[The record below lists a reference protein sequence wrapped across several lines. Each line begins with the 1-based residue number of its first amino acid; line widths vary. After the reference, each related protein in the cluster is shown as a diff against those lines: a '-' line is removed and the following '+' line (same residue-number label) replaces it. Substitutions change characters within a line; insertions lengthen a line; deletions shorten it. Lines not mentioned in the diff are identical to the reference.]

1 MDAAR
6 ALDPERRVELEG
18 EPVTVRGDRD
28 RLRQIV
34 DNLLSNV
41 RSHTQPGT
49 AARVRVRREGERAVI
64 EVEDDGPGLKPDE
77 LDRIFERFY
86 RADAS
91 RSRASGGVGLGLSIV
106 AAVARA
112 HGGDVSARSEQ
123 GRGATFTVTLPTCDP
138 SPQTAAPPQPTIAG
152 PATPPASGAGNA
164 RARAR
169 FLD

>member
-1 MDAAR
+1 VDAAR
-6 ALDPERRVELEG
+6 ALDPERRIDLED
-18 EPVTVRGDRD
+18 EPVTVLGDRD

-41 RSHTQPGT
+41 RSHTPPGSP
-49 AARVRVRREGERAVI
+49 AVVRVRREGDRAVI
-64 EVEDDGPGLKPDE
+64 EVEDSGPGLTPEE

-112 HGGDVSARSEQ
+112 HGGRVSAGSDD
-123 GRGATFTVTLPTCDP
+123 GGATFRIELP
-138 SPQTAAPPQPTIAG
+138 AA
-152 PATPPASGAGNA
+152 
-164 RARAR
+164 
-169 FLD
+169 

>member
-1 MDAAR
+1 
-6 ALDPERRVELEG
+6 
-18 EPVTVRGDRD
+18 VRGDRD

-49 AARVRVRREGERAVI
+49 AARVCVRREGERAVI
-64 EVEDDGPGLKPDE
+64 EVEDDGPGLKPGE

-123 GRGATFTVTLPTCDP
+123 GRGATFRIELP
-138 SPQTAAPPQPTIAG
+138 AA
-152 PATPPASGAGNA
+152 
-164 RARAR
+164 
-169 FLD
+169 